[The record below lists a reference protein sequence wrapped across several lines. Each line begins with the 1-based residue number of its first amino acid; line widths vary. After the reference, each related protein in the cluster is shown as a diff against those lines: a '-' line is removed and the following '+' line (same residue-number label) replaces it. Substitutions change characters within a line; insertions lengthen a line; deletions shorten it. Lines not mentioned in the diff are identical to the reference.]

1 MAKKDF
7 LYCEETD
14 TKIRNNDV
22 VSISTYPDMKWIAKQ
37 GWYTIGSAQKH
48 GWYFVSITDK
58 TILPIDQVDITT
70 ISKDSR
76 QAASS
81 SRSEVQ
87 ADVPAEAINNVDY
100 LYIEDQGI
108 TIRPN
113 DIVEFTTTLGG
124 ELIKCVVKYGWY
136 KLDTEQKQGWYFL
149 SISDRK
155 IIPLDLVDT
164 NTIVKEQIVGTSE
177 LRPTLEDIDTPLPD
191 IQYVVVPGTD
201 IRFYD
206 SDIIKID
213 TRPGLKWIV
222 HVGWYIYQGV
232 QSYGWYFVSIKDGEI
247 LPVSVIDLTLCSL
260 DTLKTQG
267 SELYDGKVVNFTRP
281 FTPADAEVLR
291 RTFIT
296 LDTIEQRDNL
306 DTSKLVDGRLVRVN
320 NVGGVVGYYSWN
332 VATRS
337 WEKVDWGSSGS
348 EGIPEIVGKED
359 HPIILSELD
368 VGLYRVIG
376 YYKITA
382 KDETATHTD
391 IDHLVF
397 VSGNTEIQ
405 VKVITEDAVTD
416 YTVLHGEITLI
427 APYATK
433 QYVDD
438 RIAWLDHKI
447 SEIIS
452 ELLAD
457 LPDMIDERIT
467 EVMVPIPNDFITG
480 LFPPDLVERVLHNA

>member
-22 VSISTYPDMKWIAKQ
+22 VSISTYPDIKWIAKQ
-37 GWYTIGSAQKH
+37 GWYTIGAAQKN

-58 TILPIDQVDITT
+58 TILPIDQVDIKN
-70 ISKDSR
+70 ISKDSY
-76 QAASS
+76 QAHSDPRPSVVA
-81 SRSEVQ
+81 EVP
-87 ADVPAEAINNVDY
+87 VEAINNEDY
-100 LYIEDQGI
+100 LYIEDRDL
-108 TIRPN
+108 TIRQN
-113 DIVEFTTTLGG
+113 DIVELALNIGTPV
-124 ELIKCVVKYGWY
+124 IKCVAKNGWY
-136 KLDTEQKQGWYFL
+136 KIGDEQQNGWYFMV
-149 SISDRK
+149 ISDRS
-155 IIPLDLVDT
+155 IIPLAAIDT

-232 QSYGWYFVSIKDGEI
+232 QNYGWYFVSIKDGEI

-267 SELYDGKVVNFTRP
+267 SELYDGKVVNYTRP

-306 DTSKLVDGRLVRVN
+306 DASKLVDGRLVRVN
-320 NVGGVVGYYSWN
+320 DVGGVVGYYSWN
-332 VATRS
+332 AATQS

-348 EGIPEIVGKED
+348 EGIPEIVGTED
-359 HPIILSELD
+359 RPIILSELD

-391 IDHLVF
+391 IDHLAF
-397 VSGNTEIQ
+397 VSGDTEIQ

-467 EVMVPIPNDFITG
+467 EVMVPIPESFIRG
-480 LFPPDLVERVLHNA
+480 LFE